1 MTGTVDTRAS
11 AISAL
16 MCVAD
21 DFAARALAQE
31 ASRDRAR
38 PGTGVHHLYAHSAT
52 LWRQAEGSIRSR
64 IRELELGSARASEAD
79 HADAH
84 GRQYDGQVEHWGQ
97 RPVA

>member
-1 MTGTVDTRAS
+1 MTATVEARDT

-38 PGTGVHHLYAHSAT
+38 PGTGVHHLHAHSAT

-64 IRELELGSARASEAD
+64 IAELELGS
-79 HADAH
+79 
-84 GRQYDGQVEHWGQ
+84 V
-97 RPVA
+97 V